1 MGVTR
6 SFLYVRDFF
15 KKESVPVASKG
26 KGGNTVSAVWEV
38 VAPIAEQLGL
48 SIWDIRFQ
56 KEGVSWYLRIY
67 IDKEGGVGIT
77 DCENFSRAVDAPL
90 DEADPI
96 EQSYY
101 LEVSSP
107 GVERQLTRDEH
118 FQKYIGSPVIVRL
131 IRPRDGEREFKGAL
145 SAYDGSMIT
154 VTREDGSGLC
164 FEKREVS
171 SVKLDDFYSDDE

>member
-1 MGVTR
+1 MAG
-6 SFLYVRDFF
+6 
-15 KKESVPVASKG
+15 KG
-26 KGGNTVSAVWEV
+26 KGGNTVAAVWEIA
-38 VAPIAEQLGL
+38 APVAEQLGL

-77 DCENFSRAVDAPL
+77 DCANFSRAVDGPL

-118 FQKYIGSPVIVRL
+118 FKKYIGSPVMVRL
-131 IRPRDGEREFKGAL
+131 IRPRDG
-145 SAYDGSMIT
+145 MIT
-154 VTREDGSGLC
+154 GTREDGSGIC
-164 FEKREVS
+164 FEKKEVS
-171 SVKLDDFYSDDE
+171 SVKLDDFYADDE

>member
-1 MGVTR
+1 MAG
-6 SFLYVRDFF
+6 
-15 KKESVPVASKG
+15 KG
-26 KGGNTVSAVWEV
+26 KGGNTVAAVWEIA
-38 VAPIAEQLGL
+38 APVAEQLGL

-77 DCENFSRAVDAPL
+77 DCENFSRAVDGPL

-107 GVERQLTRDEH
+107 GVERQLTRDCLL
-118 FQKYIGSPVIVRL
+118 YTSPS
-131 IRPRDGEREFKGAL
+131 PRDC
-145 SAYDGSMIT
+145 S
-154 VTREDGSGLC
+154 
-164 FEKREVS
+164 
-171 SVKLDDFYSDDE
+171 

>member
-1 MGVTR
+1 MAG
-6 SFLYVRDFF
+6 
-15 KKESVPVASKG
+15 KG
-26 KGGNTVSAVWEV
+26 KGGNTVAAVWEIA
-38 VAPIAEQLGL
+38 APVAEQLGL

-77 DCENFSRAVDAPL
+77 DCENFSRAVDGPL

-118 FQKYIGSPVIVRL
+118 FNG
-131 IRPRDGEREFKGAL
+131 
-145 SAYDGSMIT
+145 MIT
-154 VTREDGSGLC
+154 VTREDGSGIC
-164 FEKREVS
+164 FEKKEVS
-171 SVKLDDFYSDDE
+171 SVKLDDFYADDE